1 MVEPIDIDQIQEK
14 WKQKWLDAKL
24 FEPEVKEGKKKFFCT
39 FPYPYVNGRLH
50 IGHFYTLMRVEALA
64 RFKRLTGHNVLF
76 PQGWHATGSPIITA
90 AKRVQEKEEKQ
101 LQSLKNQGVSD
112 GDIKKFEDP
121 KFWLEYFIP
130 FAEQDYKDM
139 GMSVDWRRSFTTT
152 SLNPYYDKF
161 IKWQFNTLK
170 KKGYVIKGKFP
181 VVWCDKCNNAVSDH
195 SRSEGEGETAQEFTL
210 LKFEFGNKF
219 IVAAT
224 LRPETVYGQTNLWV
238 GPNNEYVQAKVN
250 DEIWVISEECAEKL
264 KDQERNIEIIK
275 KIKGYELIGK
285 TVKAPGIKR
294 EIPIF
299 PSSFCAT
306 DKGTGI
312 VTSVPSD
319 APDDYIGLVDLQN
332 DEVECKKY
340 SLDIEKVRAIE
351 PIAII
356 DTPGL
361 GDMAAVKVCQ
371 DMKIKTQHERKKL
384 EEAKKLVYKKGF
396 YEGKMNKTCGEYAGW
411 KVETAKDKMK
421 DDLIKSGDAE
431 LLYEMTGKVVC
442 RCLTPSKIKI
452 VDDQW
457 FIDYGNLQWKKV
469 AHKCLNQMN
478 LYPEKSREQF
488 NYVIDWLHRWACTR
502 EEGLGTKL
510 PWDEK
515 WLIESLSDS
524 TLYMAFYTITHLL
537 KEIPE
542 DKVTDELFNY
552 ILLGIGDVKS
562 FGEFTGKVE
571 HMKNEFNYW
580 YPVDFRNSG
589 KDLVQNHLTFFI
601 FNHIAIFQEDKWPKG
616 IGVNGWVLVDG
627 QKMSKSLGN
636 IIPLHEMPTKFGVDA
651 SRLTIL
657 SGGEGIDDPNWDSNF
672 ARSQKS
678 KLAQFY
684 EFCIENYDQGRDG
697 RNDVDEWMESK
708 LNEVIRDTTEQME
721 LTMFRTAIQ
730 KGYFDLQRS
739 IKWYMKRCDEV
750 NKDLMKQIIETQLIM
765 LTPFTPFMCEEVW
778 EKIGNN
784 KDGNSFISATK
795 WPNYDEKKINIEL
808 NQKEYFISGVIE
820 DIRAVLKL
828 VKKDTAEN
836 KPSQIKLFVSHDWK
850 YILFKELDKLLEE
863 TRNPGEIMKKLM
875 AMDELRKYGKDI
887 SRTVPKLVSSGKMPS
902 FVSSVEEEY
911 EFLAKNGDF
920 LNKEFGCEIEI
931 VKAADSKE
939 GKAGQASPGKPAILV
954 E

>member
-14 WKQKWLDAKL
+14 WKQKWLDEKL
-24 FEPEVKEGKKKFFCT
+24 FEPEVNDKPKFFCT

-50 IGHFYTLMRVEALA
+50 IGHFYTLMRVEASA

-76 PQGWHATGSPIITA
+76 PQGWHATGSPIISA

-101 LQSLKNQGVSD
+101 LQNLKNQGV
-112 GDIKKFEDP
+112 KEKELKNFEDP
-121 KFWLEYFIP
+121 KHWLDYFIP
-130 FAEQDYKDM
+130 FAEQDYKNM
-139 GMSVDWRRSFTTT
+139 GMSIDWRRSFTTT

-170 KKGYVIKGKFP
+170 EKGYVIKGKFP

-210 LKFEFGNKF
+210 LKFEFGNKY

-238 GPNNEYVQAKVN
+238 GPNNEYLNVKVN
-250 DEIWVISEECAEKL
+250 DEIWIISQECAEKL
-264 KDQERNIEIIK
+264 KDQERKIEVISK
-275 KIKGYELIGK
+275 VKGYELIGK
-285 TVKAPGIKR
+285 SVKAPGIKR
-294 EIPIF
+294 EIMIL
-299 PSSFCAT
+299 PSTFCAT

-312 VTSVPSD
+312 VTSVPGD

-332 DEVECKKY
+332 DEAECKKY
-340 SLDIEKVRAIE
+340 SLDIEKIRAIE

-361 GDMAAVKVCQ
+361 GEMAAVKVCQ

-396 YEGKMNKTCGEYAGW
+396 YEGKMNNTCGVYSGW
-411 KVETAKDKMK
+411 KVETAKDKVK
-421 DDLIKSGDAE
+421 EDLIKAGDAE
-431 LLYEMTGKVVC
+431 LFYEMTGKVIC

-452 VDDQW
+452 VEDQW
-457 FIDYGNLQWKKV
+457 FIDYGNKQWKKL
-469 AHKCLNQMN
+469 AHKCLDKMQ
-478 LYPEKSREQF
+478 LFPEKSREQF

-510 PWDEK
+510 PWDDK

-537 KEIPE
+537 KEIPSE
-542 DKVTDELFNY
+542 EVDDTLFNY
-552 ILLGIGDVKS
+552 VLLGKGKVKD
-562 FGEFTGKVE
+562 FGEYSDKVE
-571 HMKNEFNYW
+571 QMKKEFDYW

-601 FNHIAIFQEDKWPKG
+601 FNHVGVFPENKWPKG
-616 IGVNGWVLVDG
+616 IGVNGWVMVDG
-627 QKMSKSLGN
+627 QKMSKNLGN

-657 SGGEGIDDPNWDSNF
+657 SGGEGLDDPNWDSNF
-672 ARSQKS
+672 ARSQKG
-678 KLAQFY
+678 KLMQVY
-684 EFCIENYDQGRDG
+684 DFCIDNYNKGRKEK
-697 RNDVDEWMESK
+697 NDVDEWMESK
-708 LNEVIRDTTEQME
+708 LNEVIKDTTEQME
-721 LTMFRTAIQ
+721 LSMFRTAIQ

-739 IKWYMKRCDEV
+739 VKWYLKRAGEG
-750 NKDLMKQIIETQLIM
+750 NKELMNKIIETQLIM
-765 LTPFTPFMCEEVW
+765 LTPFTPFICEEVW
-778 EKIGNN
+778 EKIG
-784 KDGNSFISATK
+784 KGGFISVAN
-795 WPNYDEKKINIEL
+795 WPKFDEKKINIEL
-808 NQKEYFISGVIE
+808 NQKEDFISGVME

-828 VKKDTAEN
+828 VKKDTVDN
-836 KPSQIKLFVSHDWK
+836 KPSKIRLFVSNDWK
-850 YILFKELDKLLEE
+850 YLMFKELGKLLEK

-875 AMDELRKYGKDI
+875 GMDELKKYGKDI
-887 SRTVPKLVSSGKMPS
+887 SKFVPKLVGGGKMPS

-911 EFLAKNGDF
+911 GFLAKNSGF
-920 LNKEFGCEIEI
+920 LSKEFDCEIEI
-931 VKAADSKE
+931 IKAADSKE
-939 GKAGQASPGKPAILV
+939 GKAGQASPGKPAMLI